1 MSKIR
6 AGATPLYE
14 SGATG
19 PTVTGGEVVVEG
31 VVVVV
36 VVVVV
41 EVVVEV
47 VAVGPETIVVEDVA
61 VDAPRPVTDSA
72 RTTNE

>member
-1 MSKIR
+1 
-6 AGATPLYE
+6 
-14 SGATG
+14 
-19 PTVTGGEVVVEG
+19 VTGGEVVVEG